1 MVKSVL
7 QKIFSKQPRKRLRI
21 KRKKLIKEKRTER
34 EEQNKLRPQKKLTS
48 SPKLSRI
55 LRQNLTPTNKI
66 LKSLKNHRIGIM
78 LSLLTQINPL
88 QQRISPMLKRIM
100 RIWQK

>member
-7 QKIFSKQPRKRLRI
+7 QKIFSKQPRQRLRV
-21 KRKKLIKEKRTER
+21 KRKKLRKEKRTER

-100 RIWQK
+100 RIWQN